1 MRFMFGK
8 LSLFA
13 WLTLG
18 VCVLRPVVA
27 CADTGDYTLQNDS
40 LQIVLRITPA
50 SREGIS
56 ITKIRDVQA
65 DVDWLTSPSE
75 LFELSADGKVW
86 RSDTGLVVD
95 SVNLIGTTQLNVIAH
110 TSGAEF
116 TCNLQITLPPGTGPA
131 TVSGSLKSLGKDW
144 FGPFILGDPGS
155 GPAPI
160 FPLNAEL
167 AVVRRNAQQEEL
179 LVSGFDGLLY
189 MSEEDSDGPW
199 SLPRSLQATTSAFRN
214 LFPPGAPIA
223 AVRRN
228 DHQRDAFA
236 IGTDSFL
243 YTVFRV
249 DDNGWSNPTRIS
261 QGTSGPFRSG
271 GSVAAISVNE
281 QTDPATASEHRINE
295 VAVFGVSAN
304 GQVLWTMEINDG
316 GFSEPVPIS
325 SDERMVGRNAHLAA
339 VKRNQRQRDLFAID
353 EAGVLLTAFQVGDAN
368 GWSNW
373 IPLSRPDPRIQPNS
387 RFAAVRGSGDNIH
400 LFVVGHADAAGPS
413 LGRIYETHEI
423 DDGAWT
429 DLTPISPPV
438 PLLPAGTEITAVRRS
453 GGEIDVLAVLSD
465 GSIGLLTRNLDG
477 SWSNFSFLPAAGTVA
492 ADGKLV
498 AILRRPQQFDVFGV
512 SRSTG
517 NIWTN
522 ADGASSALLRTVFPN
537 INFTAPN
544 DLTGSFGM
552 VSQEIGSLTT
562 LDPSRAPFDI
572 LGMPYLNDKT
582 ALGLGLPEAMNFLE
596 VANIARNGRSL
607 FFADVNGDVESGRA
621 PIQFTLAP
629 NAVSGFWVAEIKGQ
643 HSVALP
649 TFAVGVA
656 DRDWRHAVDYYL
668 SQHRASARSPDT
680 PAWLRESGAIYTP
693 FGGGSGGIYLS
704 LPGGGTSTKL
714 YASGG
719 GFGCNGDVELKSNG
733 FTCLLRRMFEE
744 AQALGTN
751 VIYLNDY
758 WEAVSPPPILTCPGV
773 TAPSFYF
780 CKGDYFIREDLGGEA
795 ELATAVANVHSN
807 HGRVILYLEP
817 FLIYKTSAVG
827 NAFGELWGS
836 RSDGTSTVW
845 TPFEDTSIAM
855 SQANAEWQDYV
866 VQTARR
872 LIHTTKADGIFLD
885 SAGWRLNIAEET
897 KQEVVRN
904 SSIENA
910 MAVLDL
916 VDRVRSAIRSEVPDA
931 VVLSETASGP
941 MYRHMDG
948 GVSADFSGSSGTWT
962 GTQTIGGRLT
972 TSPVRYA
979 LPQVNIFS
987 NGQDLNQL
995 NQVFATGQGLALC
1008 TNWRSTP
1015 DSFMFDNAPYIRNLV
1030 QARQDLASALV
1041 HGQQVGQQDL
1051 TGSDGSLGVA
1061 YSYSG
1066 SPPVITVLNPN
1077 ATVFNGTISSDF
1089 MQSASRWQ
1097 DVMTQEVFTVT
1108 PSGLNITIQPNTV
1121 CNPNATPPVITNCGL
1136 RILKGMPR

>member
-1 MRFMFGK
+1 MLVSFAFGASVF
-8 LSLFA
+8 LPIIALAEVS
-13 WLTLG
+13 
-18 VCVLRPVVA
+18 
-27 CADTGDYTLQNDS
+27 DYTLQNAS
-40 LQIVLRITPA
+40 LQIVFRIAVPPGD
-50 SREGIS
+50 GIS
-56 ITKIRDVQA
+56 ITRIRDVQA
-65 DVDWLTSPSE
+65 GVDWLTSPSE
-75 LFELSADGKVW
+75 LFELSAGGKVW

-95 SVNLIGTTQLNVIAH
+95 SVNLIGTIQLNVIAH

-131 TVSGSLKSLGKDW
+131 TVSGSIERRGKDW
-144 FGPFILGDPGS
+144 FGPFILGSPGS
-155 GPAPI
+155 GSTPV
-160 FPLNAEL
+160 FPQNAEL
-167 AVVRRNAQQEEL
+167 AVVRRKAQQEEL

-189 MSEEDSDGPW
+189 TSEEDGDGPW
-199 SLPRSLQATTSAFRN
+199 SVPRPLQATTSAFRN

-249 DDNGWSNPTRIS
+249 DDKEWSDPTLIS
-261 QGTSGPFRSG
+261 HRASGPFRSG

-281 QTDPATASEHRINE
+281 QTDPATASEHRTNE
-295 VAVFGVSAN
+295 VAVFGVAAN
-304 GQVLWTMEINDG
+304 GHVFWTREISDG

-325 SDERMVGRNAHLAA
+325 SDQRIVGPHAHLAA
-339 VKRNQRQRDLFAID
+339 VKRNQRQRDLFAIGED
-353 EAGVLLTAFQVGDAN
+353 GVLLTAFQVGDVSD
-368 GWSNW
+368 WSNW
-373 IPLSRPDPRIQPNS
+373 IPLSRPDPRIQANS
-387 RFAAVRGSGDNIH
+387 RFAAVRGSGDNVH
-400 LFVVGHADAAGPS
+400 LFVAGHADAAGSS
-413 LGRIYETHEI
+413 LGCIYETHEV

-438 PLLPAGTEITAVRRS
+438 PLLSAGTEITAVRRS
-453 GGEIDVLAVLSD
+453 GGEIDVLAVLVD

-477 SWSNFSFLPAAGTVA
+477 SWSNFSFLPAAGAVA
-492 ADGKLV
+492 ADGKLA
-498 AILRRPQQFDVFGV
+498 AILRRPQQLDVFGV
-512 SRSTG
+512 SRSG
-517 NIWTN
+517 GKIWTN

-537 INFTAPN
+537 ISFTAPH
-544 DLTGSFGM
+544 DLTDSFGM
-552 VSQEIGSLTT
+552 IPQEIGSLTT
-562 LDPSRAPFDI
+562 LEPSRAPYDV
-572 LGMPYLNDKT
+572 LGMPYLNDRT
-582 ALGLGLPEAMNFLE
+582 ALGLGVPEAMNFLE

-607 FFADVNGDVESGRA
+607 FFADVSGDVERGHA

-643 HSVALP
+643 HSTALP
-649 TFAVGVA
+649 TFAIGVA

-668 SQHRASARSPDT
+668 SQHAASSRSPDT
-680 PAWLRESGAIYTP
+680 PSWLREAGAIYTP
-693 FGGGSGGIYLS
+693 FGGGSGGIYLN
-704 LPGGGTSTKL
+704 LPGGGASTTY

-719 GFGCNGDVELKSNG
+719 GFGCSDVGLNING
-733 FTCLLRRMFEE
+733 FSCLLDRMFNE

-758 WEAVSPPPILTCPGV
+758 WEPVSAPIVTCPGV
-773 TAPSFYF
+773 DFFYY
-780 CKGDYFIREDLGGEA
+780 CKGDYFIREDLGGEQ
-795 ELATAVANVHSN
+795 ELANAVAKVHLN
-807 HGRVILYLEP
+807 HGRVILYVEP

-836 RSDGTSTVW
+836 RLDGTSTMW
-845 TPFEDTSIAM
+845 TPFEKTAIAM
-855 SQANAEWQDYV
+855 SQANGEWQDYV

-872 LIHTTKADGIFLD
+872 LIHATRADGIFLD

-916 VDRVRSAIRSEVPDA
+916 VDRVRTAIQLEVPDA

-941 MYRHMDG
+941 MYRHLDA
-948 GVSADFSGSSGTWT
+948 GVSADFSDSTDSWT
-962 GTQTIGGRLT
+962 GNKTIGGRLLGRLL

-995 NQVFATGQGLALC
+995 NQVFATGHGLALC
-1008 TNWRSTP
+1008 ANWFP
-1015 DSFMFDNAPYIRNLV
+1015 NFMADNAQYIRNLV
-1030 QARQDLASALV
+1030 TARLELASALV
-1041 HGQQVGQQDL
+1041 YGQQVGQQDL

-1061 YSYSG
+1061 YLYSG
-1066 SPPVITVLNPN
+1066 SPPVVIVLNPN
-1077 ATVFNGTISSDF
+1077 ATVFNGTVAPDSL
-1089 MQSASRWQ
+1089 MQSGTRWQ
-1097 DVMTQEVFTVT
+1097 DWMTQEEFTVT
-1108 PSGLNITIQPNTV
+1108 PSGLNITIPPNTA
-1121 CNPNATPPVITNCGL
+1121 CNSLADPAVNTNCGL
-1136 RILKGMPR
+1136 RILKGMPH

>member
-1 MRFMFGK
+1 MRFMFEK

-13 WLTLG
+13 WLTLS
-18 VCVLRPVVA
+18 VCVLHPVVA
-27 CADTGDYTLQNDS
+27 RADTGEYTLQNDS
-40 LQIVLRITPA
+40 LLIVLRIAPA
-50 SREGIS
+50 TRQGIS

-65 DVDWLTSPSE
+65 GLDWLTSPSE
-75 LFELSADGKVW
+75 LFELSAGGKVW

-95 SVNLIGTTQLNVIAH
+95 SVELIGTTQLSVIAH
-110 TSGAEF
+110 TAGAEF
-116 TCNLQITLPPGTGPA
+116 TCDLQITLPPGTGPA
-131 TVSGSLKSLGKDW
+131 TVSGSIKGLSKDW

-155 GPAPI
+155 GPSPV

-189 MSEEDSDGPW
+189 TSEEDNDGPW
-199 SLPRSLQATTSAFRN
+199 SLPRPLQTTTSGFRD

-249 DDNGWSNPTRIS
+249 DNNGWSDPIRIS
-261 QGTSGPFRSG
+261 QGRSGPFRSG

-281 QTDPATASEHRINE
+281 QTDPVTSSEHRTNE
-295 VAVFGVSAN
+295 VAVFGVAAN
-304 GQVLWTMEINDG
+304 GQVFWTREINDG
-316 GFSEPVPIS
+316 GFFEPVPVS
-325 SDERMVGRNAHLAA
+325 SDQRIVGHRAHLAA
-339 VKRNQRQRDLFAID
+339 VKRNQRQRDLFAIGD
-353 EAGVLLTAFQVGDAN
+353 EGVILTAFQVGDIN

-373 IPLSRPDPRIQPNS
+373 IPLSRPDPRIEPNS
-387 RFAAVRGSGDNIH
+387 RIAAVRGSGDNVH
-400 LFVVGHADAAGPS
+400 VFVAGHADAPLSS
-413 LGRIYETHEI
+413 LGCIYETHEV

-429 DLTPISPPV
+429 DLAPISPPV
-438 PLLPAGTEITAVRRS
+438 PLLSAGTEITAVRRS
-453 GGEIDVLAVLSD
+453 GGEIDVLAVLID
-465 GSIGLLTRNLDG
+465 GTIGLLTRNLDG
-477 SWSNFSFLPAAGTVA
+477 SWSNFSFLPAAGAVA
-492 ADGKLV
+492 ADGKLA
-498 AILRRPQQFDVFGV
+498 AILRRPQQLDVFGV
-512 SRSTG
+512 SQSG
-517 NIWTN
+517 GKIWTN
-522 ADGASSALLRTVFPN
+522 ADGAGSTLLRTVFPKV
-537 INFTAPN
+537 NFNARH

-552 VSQEIGSLTT
+552 VPQEIGSLTT
-562 LDPSRAPFDI
+562 LEPSRAPYDV

-582 ALGLGLPEAMNFLE
+582 ALGLGVPEAMNFME

-607 FFADVNGDVESGRA
+607 FFADVSGDVERGRA

-629 NAVSGFWVAEIKGQ
+629 DAVAGFWVAEIKGR
-643 HSVALP
+643 HSTALP
-649 TFAVGVA
+649 TFAIGVA

-668 SQHRASARSPDT
+668 SQHPESNRSPDT
-680 PAWLRESGAIYTP
+680 PSWLSEAGAIYTVS
-693 FGGGSGGIYLS
+693 GGGSGGIYLN
-704 LPGGGTSTKL
+704 LPGRIDAKL

-719 GFGCNGDVELKSNG
+719 GFGCSAATLQSNG
-733 FTCLLRRMFEE
+733 FTCLLDRMFNE
-744 AQALGTN
+744 AQSMGTN

-758 WEAVSPPPILTCPGV
+758 WESVSHPIVTCPGE
-773 TAPSFYF
+773 PIFYF
-780 CKGDYFIREDLGGEA
+780 CKGDYFIREDLGGEQ
-795 ELATAVANVHSN
+795 ELAKAVAKVHSN

-817 FLIYKTSAVG
+817 FLIYRTSAVG

-836 RSDGTSTVW
+836 RLDGGSSIW
-845 TPFEDTSIAM
+845 TPFENTAIAM
-855 SQANAEWQDYV
+855 SQANGEWQDYV
-866 VQTARR
+866 VQTARN
-872 LIHTTKADGIFLD
+872 LIRTTQADGIFLD

-916 VDRVRSAIRSEVPDA
+916 VDRVRKAIRIEVPEA

-948 GVSADFSGSSGTWT
+948 GVSADFSDSTDSWT
-962 GTQTIGGRLT
+962 GNRTIGGRLL

-995 NQVFATGQGLALC
+995 NQVFATGYGLALC
-1008 TNWRSTP
+1008 AK
-1015 DSFMFDNAPYIRNLV
+1015 SFPNFIADNAQYIRNLV
-1030 QARQDLASALV
+1030 VARRELASALV

-1061 YSYSG
+1061 YLYSG
-1066 SPPVITVLNPN
+1066 SPPVVIVLNPN
-1077 ATVFNGTISSDF
+1077 ATVFNGTVAPDAL
-1089 MQSASRWQ
+1089 MQSGTRWQ
-1097 DVMTQEVFTVT
+1097 DQMTQEEFTVT
-1108 PSGLNITIQPNTV
+1108 PSGLNITIPPNTA
-1121 CNPNATPPVITNCGL
+1121 CNSNADPAVDTNCGL
-1136 RILKGMPR
+1136 RILKRIPR

>member
-1 MRFMFGK
+1 MRFMFEK

-40 LQIVLRITPA
+40 LLIVLRIAPE
-50 SREGIS
+50 SREGIA

-65 DVDWLTSPSE
+65 GVDWLTSPSE
-75 LFELSADGKVW
+75 LFELSAGGKVW

-95 SVNLIGTTQLNVIAH
+95 SVNLIGTTVLNVTAH

-131 TVSGSLKSLGKDW
+131 TVSGSIKSLSKDW

-155 GPAPI
+155 GSSPE

-189 MSEEDSDGPW
+189 TSEEAGDGPW
-199 SLPRSLQATTSAFRN
+199 NIPRSLQATTSVFRN

-249 DDNGWSNPTRIS
+249 DGNGWSDPIRIS
-261 QGTSGPFRSG
+261 HGTSGPFRSG

-281 QTDPATASEHRINE
+281 QTDPATASEHRANE
-295 VAVFGVSAN
+295 VAVFGVAAN
-304 GQVLWTMEINDG
+304 GQVFWAREINDG

-325 SDERMVGRNAHLAA
+325 SDQRIVGQQAHLAA
-339 VKRNQRQRDLFAID
+339 VKRNQRQRDLFAIGD
-353 EAGVLLTAFQVGDAN
+353 AGMLLTAFQVGDVS

-373 IPLSRPDPRIQPNS
+373 IPLSGPDPRIEPNS
-387 RFAAVRGSGDNIH
+387 RFAAVRGSGDNVH
-400 LFVVGHADAAGPS
+400 VFVAAHADTRGSS
-413 LGRIYETHEI
+413 LGCNYETHEV

-429 DLTPISPPV
+429 ELTPISPPV

-453 GGEIDVLAVLSD
+453 GGEIDVLAVLVD
-465 GSIGLLTRNLDG
+465 GTIGLLTRNLDG
-477 SWSNFSFLPAAGTVA
+477 SWSNFSFLPAAGAVA
-492 ADGKLV
+492 ADGKLA
-498 AILRRPQQFDVFGV
+498 AILRRPQQLDVFGV
-512 SRSTG
+512 SRSG
-517 NIWTN
+517 GKIWTN
-522 ADGASSALLRTVFPN
+522 ADGAGSALLRTVFPK
-537 INFTAPN
+537 INFNARH

-552 VSQEIGSLTT
+552 VPQEIGSLTT
-562 LDPSRAPFDI
+562 LEPSRAPYDV
-572 LGMPYLNDKT
+572 LGMPYLNDKS
-582 ALGLGLPEAMNFLE
+582 ALGLGVPEAMNFME

-607 FFADVNGDVESGRA
+607 FFADVSGDVERGRA

-629 NAVSGFWVAEIKGQ
+629 GAVAGFWVAEIKGQ
-643 HSVALP
+643 HSTALP
-649 TFAVGVA
+649 TFAIGVA

-668 SQHRASARSPDT
+668 SQHAESNRSPDT
-680 PAWLRESGAIYTP
+680 PSWLSEAGAVYAVS
-693 FGGGSGGIYLS
+693 GGGSGGIYLN
-704 LPGGGTSTKL
+704 LPGVGTDTKL

-719 GFGCNGDVELKSNG
+719 GFGCSAATLQSNG
-733 FTCLLRRMFEE
+733 FTCLLDRMLDE
-744 AQALGTN
+744 AQSLGTN

-758 WEAVSPPPILTCPGV
+758 WEPVSAPILTCPSV
-773 TAPSFYF
+773 SFFYY
-780 CKGDYFIREDLGGEA
+780 CKGDYIIRDDLGGET
-795 ELATAVANVHSN
+795 ELANAVAKVHSN

-836 RSDGTSTVW
+836 RLDGTSTVW
-845 TPFEDTSIAM
+845 PPFEITSIAM
-855 SQANAEWQDYV
+855 SQANGEWQDYV

-872 LIHTTKADGIFLD
+872 LIQTTRADGIFLD

-910 MAVLDL
+910 MAILDL

-941 MYRHMDG
+941 MYRQLDA
-948 GVSADFSGSSGTWT
+948 GVSADFSNSTDGWT
-962 GTQTIGGRLT
+962 GNKTIGGQLL

-979 LPQVNIFS
+979 LPQVSIFS
-987 NGQDLNQL
+987 NGQNLNQL
-995 NQVFATGQGLALC
+995 NQVFALGHGLALC
-1008 TNWRSTP
+1008 AK
-1015 DSFMFDNAPYIRNLV
+1015 SFPNFIANNAQYIRNLV
-1030 QARQDLASALV
+1030 VARRELPSALV

-1061 YSYSG
+1061 YLYSG
-1066 SPPVITVLNPN
+1066 SPPVVIVLNPN
-1077 ATVFNGTISSDF
+1077 ASVFNGTVALDSL
-1089 MQSASRWQ
+1089 MQSGTRWQ
-1097 DVMTQEVFTVT
+1097 DQMTQEEFTVT
-1108 PSGLNITIQPNTV
+1108 SSGLNITIPPYIA
-1121 CNPNATPPVITNCGL
+1121 CNSNADPAVDTNCGL
-1136 RILKGMPR
+1136 RILKRIPR